1 MAGSKGIFCYEL
13 LAMGYWLKNFI
24 SKNLYTMIEKL
35 NWIIEKYEELMAKSI
50 SPEVIADQKESI
62 RINKEISNMQERYD
76 LAKEYIT
83 LWNQLEE
90 AKEILNTESDEEML
104 EIAKEQK
111 KDSEEKLAEVENK
124 LKIALLPQDPN
135 DDKNIFLE
143 IRPAAWWDEAAL
155 FGAELLKMYLAYAQ
169 KKWWKPEI
177 VEEQLTDIWGV
188 KFVMVK
194 ISWDKVYSL
203 MKFESGVHRVQR
215 IPETESQWRVHTST
229 VTVAIM
235 PEVDDVSIYI
245 DPKDVTMDTYAA
257 SSSWWQNA
265 NKNQTGIRLHHIPT
279 GIIVDIW
286 DSKSQIKNKEKAFE
300 VLKSRLYQI
309 ELDKQQK
316 EQKELR
322 WNQIGTWDRSEKIRT
337 YNFPQDR
344 ITDHRIHK
352 SWSNIPVI
360 LAGELDDVLNSLVV
374 ENQAMLLEKVEK
386 SE

>member
-1 MAGSKGIFCYEL
+1 
-13 LAMGYWLKNFI
+13 
-24 SKNLYTMIEKL
+24 MIEKL

-50 SPEVIADQKESI
+50 SPEVIADPKESI
-62 RINKEISNMQERYD
+62 KINKEISNMQERYD
-76 LAKEYIT
+76 LAKEYTT

-111 KDSEEKLAEVENK
+111 KESEEKLADVENK

-155 FGAELLKMYLAYAQ
+155 FGAELLKMYLAFAQ

-322 WNQIGTWDRSEKIRT
+322 WNQIWTWDRSEKIRT

>member
-1 MAGSKGIFCYEL
+1 
-13 LAMGYWLKNFI
+13 
-24 SKNLYTMIEKL
+24 MIEKL

-50 SPEVIADQKESI
+50 SPEVVADPKESI
-62 RINKEISNMQERYD
+62 KINKEISSMQERYD
-76 LAKEYIT
+76 LAKEYTT

-111 KDSEEKLAEVENK
+111 KESEEKLAEVESK

-155 FGAELLKMYLAYAQ
+155 FGAELLKMYLAFAQ

-215 IPETESQWRVHTST
+215 IPETESQGRVHTST

-257 SSSWWQNA
+257 SSSGWQNA
-265 NKNQTGIRLHHIPT
+265 NKNQTWIRLHHIPT
-279 GIIVDIW
+279 GIIVDIG

-322 WNQIGTWDRSEKIRT
+322 WNQIWTWDRSEKIRT

>member
-1 MAGSKGIFCYEL
+1 
-13 LAMGYWLKNFI
+13 
-24 SKNLYTMIEKL
+24 MIEKL
-35 NWIIEKYEELMAKSI
+35 NSIIAKYNELMEKSI
-50 SPEVIADQKESI
+50 SPEVVSDPKESI
-62 RINKEISNMQERYD
+62 RINKEISSMQERYD

-90 AKEILNTESDEEML
+90 AKEILNNESDEEMV
-104 EIAKEQK
+104 EMAKEQK
-111 KDSEEKLAEVENK
+111 KESEEKLAEVENR

-143 IRPAAWWDEAAL
+143 IRPAAGWDEAAL
-155 FGAELLKMYLAYAQ
+155 FGAELLKMYLAFAQ

-177 VEEQLTDIWGV
+177 VEEQLTDIGWV

-194 ISWDKVYSL
+194 ISGEKVYSL

-215 IPETESQWRVHTST
+215 IPATESQWRVHTST

-257 SSSWWQNA
+257 SSSGWQNA
-265 NKNQTGIRLHHIPT
+265 NKNQTWIRLHHIPT

-316 EQKELR
+316 EQKEIR
-322 WNQIGTWDRSEKIRT
+322 GNQIWTWDRSEKIRT

-344 ITDHRIHK
+344 ITDHRIHQ

-360 LAGELDDVLNSLVV
+360 LAGELDDILHSLVV
-374 ENQAMLLEKVEK
+374 ENQAILLEKVEK

>member
-1 MAGSKGIFCYEL
+1 M
-13 LAMGYWLKNFI
+13 N
-24 SKNLYTMIEKL
+24 EKL
-35 NWIIEKYEELMAKSI
+35 QSIINKYEELREASI
-50 SPEVIADQKESI
+50 SPEVIWNQKESI
-62 RINKEISNMQERYD
+62 RINKEISSMQEKYD
-76 LAKEYIT
+76 LAKEYM
-83 LWNQLEE
+83 LYWNQLEE
-90 AKEILNTESDEEML
+90 AKEIINTETDDDMIEM
-104 EIAKEQK
+104 AKDQK
-111 KDSEEKLAEVENK
+111 KESEDNLVEIEWK

-155 FGAELLKMYLAYAQ
+155 FWAELLKMYLAYAQ
-169 KKWWKPEI
+169 KMWWKPEI
-177 VEEQLTDIWGV
+177 VEEQLNDIWWV

-194 ISWDKVYSL
+194 ICGEKVYSL
-203 MKFESGVHRVQR
+203 MKFESWVHRVQR

-235 PEVDDVSIYI
+235 PEVDDVSVYI
-245 DPKDVTMDTYAA
+245 DPKDVVMDTYAA

-265 NKNQTGIRLHHIPT
+265 NKNQTWIRLHHIPT
-279 GIIVDIW
+279 WLIVDIW

-322 WNQIGTWDRSEKIRT
+322 WNQIWSWDRSEKIRT

-360 LAGELDDVLNSLVV
+360 LAWELDDVLKSLVV

>member
-1 MAGSKGIFCYEL
+1 
-13 LAMGYWLKNFI
+13 
-24 SKNLYTMIEKL
+24 MIEKL
-35 NWIIEKYEELMAKSI
+35 NWIIQKYEELMAKSV
-50 SPEVIADQKESI
+50 SPEVVSDPKESI
-62 RINKEISNMQERYD
+62 RINKEISSMQERYD
-76 LAKEYIT
+76 LAKEYTT

-90 AKEILNTESDEEML
+90 AKEILNTESDPEMK

-111 KDSEEKLAEVENK
+111 EESEEKLVEVENK

-155 FGAELLKMYLAYAQ
+155 FGAELLKMYLAFAQ

-265 NKNQTGIRLHHIPT
+265 NKNQTWIRLHHIPT
-279 GIIVDIW
+279 GIIVDIG

>member
-1 MAGSKGIFCYEL
+1 
-13 LAMGYWLKNFI
+13 
-24 SKNLYTMIEKL
+24 MIEKL

-50 SPEVIADQKESI
+50 SPEVIADPKESI
-62 RINKEISNMQERYD
+62 KINKEISNMQERYD
-76 LAKEYIT
+76 LAKEYTT

-111 KDSEEKLAEVENK
+111 KESEEKLVEVENK

-155 FGAELLKMYLAYAQ
+155 FGAELLKMYLAFAQ

-177 VEEQLTDIWGV
+177 VEEQLTDIWWV

-215 IPETESQWRVHTST
+215 IPETESQGRVHTST

-265 NKNQTGIRLHHIPT
+265 NKNQTWIRLHHIPT

-322 WNQIGTWDRSEKIRT
+322 WNQIWTWDRSEKIRT

-360 LAGELDDVLNSLVV
+360 LAWELDDVLNSLVV

>member
-1 MAGSKGIFCYEL
+1 
-13 LAMGYWLKNFI
+13 
-24 SKNLYTMIEKL
+24 MIEKL

-50 SPEVIADQKESI
+50 SPEVVADPKESI
-62 RINKEISNMQERYD
+62 KINKEISSMQERYD
-76 LAKEYIT
+76 LAKEYTT

-111 KDSEEKLAEVENK
+111 KESEEKLAEVESK

-143 IRPAAWWDEAAL
+143 IRPAAGWDEAAL
-155 FGAELLKMYLAYAQ
+155 FGAELLKMYLAFAQ
-169 KKWWKPEI
+169 KKWWRPEI
-177 VEEQLTDIWGV
+177 VEEQLTDIWWV

-265 NKNQTGIRLHHIPT
+265 NKNQTWIRLHHIPT
-279 GIIVDIW
+279 WIIVDIW

-322 WNQIGTWDRSEKIRT
+322 WNQIWTWDRSEKIRT

>member
-1 MAGSKGIFCYEL
+1 
-13 LAMGYWLKNFI
+13 
-24 SKNLYTMIEKL
+24 MIEKL

-50 SPEVIADQKESI
+50 SPEVIADPKESI
-62 RINKEISNMQERYD
+62 KINKEISNMQERYD
-76 LAKEYIT
+76 LAKEYTTI
-83 LWNQLEE
+83 WNQLEE
-90 AKEILNTESDEEML
+90 AKEILNNESDEEML

-111 KDSEEKLAEVENK
+111 KDSEEKLTEVESK

-155 FGAELLKMYLAYAQ
+155 FGAELLKMYLAFSQ

-215 IPETESQWRVHTST
+215 IPETESQGRVHTST

-265 NKNQTGIRLHHIPT
+265 NKNQTWIRLHHIPT
-279 GIIVDIW
+279 GIIVDIG

-386 SE
+386 SA

>member
-1 MAGSKGIFCYEL
+1 
-13 LAMGYWLKNFI
+13 
-24 SKNLYTMIEKL
+24 MIEKL

-50 SPEVIADQKESI
+50 SPEVVADPKESI
-62 RINKEISNMQERYD
+62 KINKEISSMQERYD
-76 LAKEYIT
+76 LAKEYTT

-90 AKEILNTESDEEML
+90 AKEILNTESDPEMQ

-111 KDSEEKLAEVENK
+111 KESEEKLAEVESK

-143 IRPAAWWDEAAL
+143 IRPAAGWDEAAL
-155 FGAELLKMYLAYAQ
+155 FGAELLKMYLAFAQ

-177 VEEQLTDIWGV
+177 VEEQLTDIWWV

-203 MKFESGVHRVQR
+203 MKFESWVHRVQR

-265 NKNQTGIRLHHIPT
+265 NKNQTWIRLHHIPT
-279 GIIVDIW
+279 GIIVDIG

-309 ELDKQQK
+309 ESDKQQK

-322 WNQIGTWDRSEKIRT
+322 WHQIWTWDRSEKIRT

>member
-1 MAGSKGIFCYEL
+1 
-13 LAMGYWLKNFI
+13 
-24 SKNLYTMIEKL
+24 MIEKL

-50 SPEVIADQKESI
+50 SPEVVADPKESI
-62 RINKEISNMQERYD
+62 KINKEISSMQERYD
-76 LAKEYIT
+76 LAKEYTT

-111 KDSEEKLAEVENK
+111 KESEEKLAEVENK

-143 IRPAAWWDEAAL
+143 IRPAAGWDEAAL
-155 FGAELLKMYLAYAQ
+155 FGAELLKMYLAFAQ

-215 IPETESQWRVHTST
+215 IPETESQGRVHTST

-265 NKNQTGIRLHHIPT
+265 NKNQTWIRLHHIPT
-279 GIIVDIW
+279 WIIVDIG

-322 WNQIGTWDRSEKIRT
+322 WNQIWTWDRSEKIRT

>member
-1 MAGSKGIFCYEL
+1 
-13 LAMGYWLKNFI
+13 
-24 SKNLYTMIEKL
+24 MIEKL

-50 SPEVIADQKESI
+50 SPEVIADPKESI
-62 RINKEISNMQERYD
+62 KINKEISNMQERYD
-76 LAKEYIT
+76 LAKEYTT

-111 KDSEEKLAEVENK
+111 KDSEEKLADVENK

-155 FGAELLKMYLAYAQ
+155 FGAELLKMYLAFAQ

-177 VEEQLTDIWGV
+177 VEEQLTDIWWV

-265 NKNQTGIRLHHIPT
+265 NKNQTWIRLHHIPT
-279 GIIVDIW
+279 GIIVDIG

-322 WNQIGTWDRSEKIRT
+322 WNQIWTWDRSEKIRT